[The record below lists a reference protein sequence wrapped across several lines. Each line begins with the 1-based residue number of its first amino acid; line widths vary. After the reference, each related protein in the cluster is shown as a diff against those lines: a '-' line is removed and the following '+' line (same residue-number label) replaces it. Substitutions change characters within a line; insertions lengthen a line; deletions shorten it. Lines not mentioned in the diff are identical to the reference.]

1 MEVRGRSVRH
11 RRLRRTAIVA
21 VVALAALGAGCT
33 PGPVAV
39 GSLPLSGTWTSGAVA
54 SFCVPSTGPL
64 SVVLDYHSVELDWA
78 RVEIDRYVPT
88 TDDVPILDLVHSGLH
103 WEFTSA
109 TVNAGDCMSLRISSG
124 CICCDPCPPVS
135 EHWFDYRIRQL

>member
-1 MEVRGRSVRH
+1 MGELERDVRH
-11 RRLRRTAIVA
+11 RRLRLAAIVA
-21 VVALAALGAGCT
+21 VVALAAFAAGCS

-54 SFCVPSTGPL
+54 SFCVSSTAPVK
-64 SVVLDYHSVELDWA
+64 VVLDYHSSELDWA

-88 TDDVPILDLVHSGLH
+88 TDDVPIEDLVHSGLH

-109 TVNAGDCMSLRISSG
+109 TVNSGDCMSLRISSG
-124 CICCDPCPPVS
+124 CMCCDPCPPVS
-135 EHWFDYRIRQL
+135 EHWFDYRIYQT